1 MEAKF
6 SFSRLQQSLCP
17 SCFGNVNSLL
27 HRTHQDWQWPA
38 VRFVRS
44 GDGLAFAGENSCRS
58 APIHISRRSLSA
70 VDVEDGLP
78 MAHFG
83 EGRRSDVQLTNSLR
97 QIIRQ
102 PTSTLTAASITLFL
116 KKHSGFLLCLITM
129 LQLGRHQPLQ
139 DYLPIIQS
147 PESHGIRVRCRIEQS
162 GLHALS
168 TKKGSVIK

>member
-1 MEAKF
+1 MAWQLQTKTAAGLLP
-6 SFSRLQQSLCP
+6 STSLDVRSRLSML
-17 SCFGNVNSLL
+17 
-27 HRTHQDWQWPA
+27 RT
-38 VRFVRS
+38 
-44 GDGLAFAGENSCRS
+44 
-58 APIHISRRSLSA
+58 
-70 VDVEDGLP
+70 GLP

-83 EGRRSDVQLTNSLR
+83 EGRRFDVQLTNSLR

-129 LQLGRHQPLQ
+129 LQLGSHQLLQ

-147 PESHGIRVRCRIEQS
+147 PESHGIRVRCRIVQS

-168 TKKGSVIK
+168 TKKGRVIK